1 MTMAVTPQD
10 LPYPL
15 DALEPHISRETL
27 EYHHGKHYKGYV
39 DKLNAA
45 IKGTDADGLEL
56 AELVRT
62 GEGKPY
68 FNNAAQAWNHEF
80 YFAGFGADTAAA
92 PDGALAEA
100 IAAKYGSFEDF
111 VAQFSEQAKTLFGS
125 GWTWLVLDPKTG
137 LEIVNTANAQTPLT
151 GDAAPLLTCDL
162 WEHAYYIDYR
172 NERPKYLSGFF
183 AVVDWKLVASRYA
196 AARG

>member
-1 MTMAVTPQD
+1 MAVTPQD
-10 LPYPL
+10 LPYAL

-45 IKGTDADGLEL
+45 IEGTDADNLDL
-56 AELVRT
+56 ADLVRT

-80 YFAGFGADTAAA
+80 YFTGFGTGTAAE
-92 PDGALAEA
+92 PGGELAEA
-100 IAAKYGSFEDF
+100 IAARFGSFGDF
-111 VAQFSEQAKTLFGS
+111 VTQFGEQAKTLFGS
-125 GWTWLVLDPKTG
+125 GWTWLVLDPKSG

-151 GDAAPLLTCDL
+151 GSAIPLLTCDM

-172 NERPKYLSGFF
+172 NEKPKYLSGFF
-183 AVVDWKLVASRYA
+183 EVVDWNRVASRYA